1 MSTPALALEEVSLV
15 LGGFAL
21 RDISLSVAPGEILV
35 LLGANGAGKSVILET
50 IAGFH
55 RPTQGR
61 ILIDGRD
68 VTTAPPERRRVGYV
82 FQNFALFP
90 HLTVAQ
96 NVRFA
101 LRASRAHVGHSPAQ
115 SETRVSDLLEQ
126 FGLSAFA
133 ARLPQDLSGGEKQR
147 VALARALAM
156 DPAVFLFDEP
166 FSALDSA
173 TRDTLRDELTDF
185 MRHAHVPAIYV
196 THDQSEALALA
207 DRIAMVDEGAI
218 LQVGPAEEVFAAPIN
233 SRAARL
239 VGVENL
245 IDGQVSGVARDRI
258 SIRVGRQTFE
268 ASTPNPPLV
277 VGQPVVIALRGEDI
291 ALASRDDP
299 LRPDSLA
306 LFGRVVRLT
315 RQGPMFR
322 VSCDCGFAITAYVTK
337 VRQLEL
343 GLEVGSLV
351 AANITLSALRVL
363 FDEAPV
369 HPRPLSGHAR
379 RS

>member
-1 MSTPALALEEVSLV
+1 MSTPALALEEVSLA

-21 RDISLSVAPGEILV
+21 RDISLAVAPGEILV

-55 RPTQGR
+55 RPTRGR
-61 ILIDGRD
+61 VLIDGRD
-68 VTTAPPERRRVGYV
+68 VTGVPPESRRIGYV

-101 LRASRAHVGHSPAQ
+101 LRASRANLAHGRSKGEA
-115 SETRVSDLLEQ
+115 RVSDLLEQ
-126 FGLSAFA
+126 FGLSALA
-133 ARLPQDLSGGEKQR
+133 QRHPQDLSGGEKQR

-207 DRIAMVDEGAI
+207 DRVAMVDEGAI
-218 LQVGPAEEVFAAPIN
+218 LQVGSAEEVFAAPIN

-245 IDGQVSGVARDRI
+245 IGGEVSNVTYGRI
-258 SIRVGRQTFE
+258 TIRVGRQTLE
-268 ASTPNPPLV
+268 VSTPNAVPIV
-277 VGQPVVIALRGEDI
+277 DQSVVIAVRGEDI
-291 ALASRDDP
+291 ALASMDDSVQ
-299 LRPDSLA
+299 PDCLA

-315 RQGPMFR
+315 RQGPLFR

-337 VRQLEL
+337 ARQLEL
-343 GLEVGSLV
+343 GLENGSPV
-351 AANITLSALRVL
+351 AAHLTRSALRVL
-363 FDEAPV
+363 IDEAPV
-369 HPRPLSGHAR
+369 HPRPLSGHTR